1 MENYLSHFPLF
12 LSLMEIHGIF
22 LCINCHSAILI
33 SDMNWMVITF
43 AMLGKLAIAA
53 SFGMSWIYSIEVY
66 PTAIRA
72 IGVNM
77 CSSFARFAS
86 VPASYMKILVKELQ
100 YFCQKTSLISMVF
113 SVIHVVPVILGKFIK
128 AICHECEQI
137 WLLVRIEL

>member
-1 MENYLSHFPLF
+1 
-12 LSLMEIHGIF
+12 
-22 LCINCHSAILI
+22 
-33 SDMNWMVITF
+33 MNWMVITF

-86 VPASYMKILVKELQ
+86 VPASYMKILVKELKCLHKKLLT
-100 YFCQKTSLISMVF
+100 FSHSNCTSNIRTS
-113 SVIHVVPVILGKFIK
+113 IK
-128 AICHECEQI
+128 AT
-137 WLLVRIEL
+137 

>member
-1 MENYLSHFPLF
+1 MPRADEFMEVCLF
-12 LSLMEIHGIF
+12 
-22 LCINCHSAILI
+22 INCNSAILI

-86 VPASYMKILVKELQ
+86 VPASYMKILVQEIK
-100 YFCQKTSLISMVF
+100 YFCQKKFLISMVF
-113 SVIHVVPVILGKFIK
+113 SVIHIVPVIPEKFIK
-128 AICHECEQI
+128 AIYHECEQI
-137 WLLVRIEL
+137 